1 MNKKFHKFAL
11 SAAAAVFTITTAVT
25 TVSAAQ
31 KNRLVLSCGSDNAQA
46 GDVITVDL
54 RYIPDL
60 AGAAG
65 FTIDLC
71 YDPDAVSLSIPAD
84 GGYVT
89 AGGFS
94 VVRNFT
100 YSNGRVRLVGANMTG
115 SNVTEETVLTELD
128 FTVNDG
134 YYGDIPFWTEVDSF
148 VSFDGENYINAD
160 FNSSGPYTPFTVT
173 GPSKPADSE
182 ETVTDAEQTVEQ
194 SAEQDV
200 PQPEE
205 TASSDTQT
213 LPETVLPPD
222 TSADTEETQDTHE
235 ETEGQSETDGQQEVD
250 GQQESDG
257 QAATMF
263 SHKQGNVD
271 YNNETPVQYSFS
283 PYDYLTE
290 DASVVDISVSVNSTG
305 TASGGIGMQ
314 TSEGWKIYNCS
325 SDGSGEAVWTAESVD
340 LSDVSGDIAVQLYY
354 LKNNSE
360 FEINSI
366 TAVPSAQSDTVT
378 PTETGA
384 PSEDKDS
391 TEQTETNAPSEDN
404 DSTEQTETDAPSE
417 DNDGTEQTETDAPSE
432 DNDSAEQTETAE
444 PSDSET
450 SDSETDPVTD
460 TLSDTSSDVSSDIS
474 DSEPDNTQKPDNVQ
488 AVKPDNVQKPESE
501 QAAAAEQLSG
511 QMSAAAN
518 ANPDTGSGLAPYVC
532 GGVLILCAAQMIYSL
547 FYVLKRGEK

>member
-11 SAAAAVFTITTAVT
+11 SAAAAVFTITTAVS

-54 RYIPDL
+54 RCIPDL

-65 FTIDLC
+65 FTIDVC
-71 YDPDAVSLSIPAD
+71 YDPEAVSLSVPAD

-100 YSNGRVRLVGANMTG
+100 YSDGRVRLVGANMTG

-160 FNSSGPYTPFTVT
+160 FSSSGPYTPFTVT
-173 GPSKPADSE
+173 GPSKPADSAE
-182 ETVTDAEQTVEQ
+182 SVTDTSEQTVTD
-194 SAEQDV
+194 V
-200 PQPEE
+200 PQTEPQQEQPPEE
-205 TASSDTQT
+205 TTSSDTQT

-222 TSADTEETQDTHE
+222 TSADTEETDN
-235 ETEGQSETDGQQEVD
+235 QQEVD
-250 GQQESDG
+250 GQVESDG
-257 QAATMF
+257 QEESDGQTETMF
-263 SHKQGNVD
+263 SHKQGNAD
-271 YNNETPVQYSFS
+271 YNNETPLQYSFS
-283 PYDYLTE
+283 PYDYLAE
-290 DASVVDISVSVNSTG
+290 DASLVDISVSVSSTG

-360 FEINSI
+360 FEINAI

-378 PTETGA
+378 PTET
-384 PSEDKDS
+384 EV
-391 TEQTETNAPSEDN
+391 PSEDN
-404 DSTEQTETDAPSE
+404 DTAEPAETDAPSL
-417 DNDGTEQTETDAPSE
+417 DNDTAEPAETDAPSV
-432 DNDSAEQTETAE
+432 DNDTAEQAETAE
-444 PSDSET
+444 PSDSK
-450 SDSETDPVTD
+450 TDTVTD
-460 TLSDTSSDVSSDIS
+460 TLSDTY
-474 DSEPDNTQKPDNVQ
+474 DSEPDSVQALDNSQAVGTDNSQKPDSQ
-488 AVKPDNVQKPESE
+488 QSE
-501 QAAAAEQLSG
+501 QAAAAEQLSE

-518 ANPDTGSGLAPYVC
+518 DNPDTGSGLAPYVC
-532 GGVLILCAAQMIYSL
+532 GGVLILCAAQMVYSL